1 MNESK
6 VMQFIEKFDELY
18 AKNKGVIFQSFQEG
32 GFTLS
37 EQKEIFDGLKTK
49 QKCQLYNTISVDSRK
64 NFYNSLSASDAEKFK
79 NAIRGQAVNDARM
92 IEQSAPAAF
101 RRGLMVSA
109 TSSSLHW

>member
-49 QKCQLYNTISVDSRK
+49 QKCQLYNTISLDVGLL
-64 NFYNSLSASDAEKFK
+64 NIINSKAWTQLLL
-79 NAIRGQAVNDARM
+79 AVYPN
-92 IEQSAPAAF
+92 II
-101 RRGLMVSA
+101 
-109 TSSSLHW
+109 